1 MILLPF
7 FPLYILPQN
16 HEILFPSSQLYIFFP
31 NRLDNLPPSPPQG
44 GGGIRN
50 FIHPYL
56 RLVELDVPH
65 IEQIGFGSGLP
76 DPDHPVSH
84 ANAQDTGV
92 QGVGGEAVDEPVE
105 GRQGVQQL
113 PVPKEGYN
121 KELREYVKKNLLSK
135 GLARPPSPMF
145 FIKKKYCSSK

>member
-1 MILLPF
+1 MCP
-7 FPLYILPQN
+7 
-16 HEILFPSSQLYIFFP
+16 
-31 NRLDNLPPSPPQG
+31 

-65 IEQIGFGSGLP
+65 IEQLGFGSGLP
-76 DPDHPVSH
+76 DPDHPVPH

-92 QGVGGEAVDEPVE
+92 KGVGGEAVDEPVE

-121 KELREYVKKNLLSK
+121 KELRVGRVYNSFLYQRKVITRS
-135 GLARPPSPMF
+135 
-145 FIKKKYCSSK
+145 